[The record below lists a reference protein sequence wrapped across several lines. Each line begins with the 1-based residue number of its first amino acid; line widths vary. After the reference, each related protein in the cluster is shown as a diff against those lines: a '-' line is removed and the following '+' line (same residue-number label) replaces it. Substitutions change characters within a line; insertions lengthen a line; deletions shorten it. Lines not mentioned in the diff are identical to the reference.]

1 MLDDSLFPFIDIDAE
16 ATDAENST
24 NELPICKEY
33 AWDFDNNDFLLKDG
47 KFQTV
52 EGNEAIKIWIW
63 KALHTQRYRYPAY
76 YWDYGHE
83 LEELI
88 DQGLSDEAIKSEAER
103 YINEA
108 LSLNKYIT
116 DVSVTNISIDG
127 SKVNVDFTV
136 TTIYG
141 EVSINV

>member
-1 MLDDSLFPFIDIDAE
+1 MVNDSLFPFIDVGTE
-16 ATDAENST
+16 TVNEENASD
-24 NELPICKEY
+24 ELPVIKEY

-47 KFQTV
+47 RFQIV

-63 KALHTQRYRYPAY
+63 KALHSQRYRYPAY
-76 YWDYGHE
+76 SWDYGHE

-88 DQGLSDEAIKSEAER
+88 GQGLSEEAAKSESER

-108 LSLNKYIT
+108 LLVNEYIT
-116 DVSVTNISIDG
+116 NVSITDISIDG
-127 SKVNVDFTV
+127 SKISINFTV

-141 EVSINV
+141 EVSMNV

>member
-1 MLDDSLFPFIDIDAE
+1 MDNDSLFPFIDVDMNTTSE
-16 ATDAENST
+16 VNATD
-24 NELPICKEY
+24 ELPMAKEY

-47 KFQTV
+47 KFQIV

-63 KALHTQRYRYPAY
+63 KALHTQRYRFSAY
-76 YWDYGHE
+76 SWDYGHE

-88 DQGLSDEAIKSEAER
+88 GQGLSDEAIKSEAER